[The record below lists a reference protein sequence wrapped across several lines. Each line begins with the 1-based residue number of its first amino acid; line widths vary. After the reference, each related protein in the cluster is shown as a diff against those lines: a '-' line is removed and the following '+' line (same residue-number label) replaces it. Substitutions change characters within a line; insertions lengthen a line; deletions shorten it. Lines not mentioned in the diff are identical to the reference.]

1 MNLEALQKLLASLPE
16 DGYIEIT
23 QRVVTIEVVPQPQAV
38 PVIEVPEKVIDVE
51 AEPVYKGYL
60 TRSTDGEN
68 DNG

>member
-1 MNLEALQKLLASLPE
+1 MDFEALQKLLASLPE

-38 PVIEVPEKVIDVE
+38 PVIEKPGIVIDVQ
-51 AEPVYKGYL
+51 AEPVYKGHL
-60 TRSTDGEN
+60 TRSTDGDD